1 MDLTNHPMR
10 DRIVSE
16 MHLRR
21 LPSLT
26 APCRLAQVVRL
37 VEPIDREEERRG
49 VRGLAAET
57 SESQV
62 FERHAR
68 GVLGARE
75 HWIWERHSEASTL
88 TLITEGD
95 GAPFD
100 PQGHDAR
107 GHAWLTASP
116 GLVIRAVKI
125 VVGVNEAAVSAA
137 VQALDPEE
145 VISCRQGRARIWSD
159 FKVHPDGWGRLVIA
173 AGDSHP
179 ADLGRLVQRVQELG
193 NYRNMALLALPMVQA
208 ESSRLDQMEADLV
221 VVSKHLTDTHNEDSM
236 LDEISRLGAE
246 VADLTAATAFR
257 LGAMKAYAGIV
268 SDRLRDLACTPIE
281 GYQPLDDFIDR
292 RLTPATR
299 TCLAFAERLEA
310 LATRLERATALLR
323 TRIELRV
330 QAQNTALLASV
341 ERTGSRQL
349 KLQHL
354 VEGLSVVAVSYYALG
369 ILAYVIKPSAIRLG
383 MSPDLAQAVALP
395 FVVGLVW
402 FYLLLKMRRLDHAP
416 TARLTRRS

>member
-1 MDLTNHPMR
+1 MR

-21 LPSLT
+21 LPPLT

-49 VRGLAAET
+49 VQDLAAAT
-57 SESQV
+57 DESQV

-68 GVLGARE
+68 GALGGKE
-75 HWIWERHSEASTL
+75 HWIWERHSEASTS

-100 PQGHDAR
+100 PEAHDAR
-107 GHAWLTASP
+107 GRAWLEGSP

-125 VVGVNEAAVSAA
+125 VVGADEAAVGAA
-137 VQALDPEE
+137 VRALDPEE
-145 VISCRQGRARIWSD
+145 VISGRQGHARIWSD
-159 FKVHPDGWGRLVIA
+159 FKVHADGWGRFVVA
-173 AGDSHP
+173 AGGSHP

-193 NYRNMALLALPMVQA
+193 NYRNMALLALPVVQA
-208 ESSRLDQMEADLV
+208 ESSRLDRMEADLV
-221 VVSKHLTDTHNEDSM
+221 GVSKRLTDTRNEEAM

-268 SDRLRDLACTPIE
+268 SDRLRDLACAPVE

-299 TCLAFAERLEA
+299 TCLAFADRLEA

-341 ERTGSRQL
+341 EQTASRQL

-369 ILAYVIKPSAIRLG
+369 ILAYVIKPSATRLG

-395 FVVGLVW
+395 VVVGLVW
-402 FYLLLKMRRLDHAP
+402 LYLLLKMRRLDHAP
-416 TARLTRRS
+416 AARFMRKP

>member
-1 MDLTNHPMR
+1 M
-10 DRIVSE
+10 
-16 MHLRR
+16 
-21 LPSLT
+21 
-26 APCRLAQVVRL
+26 AAQT
-37 VEPIDREEERRG
+37 G
-49 VRGLAAET
+49 
-57 SESQV
+57 ESQV

-68 GVLGARE
+68 GVLGATE

-107 GHAWLTASP
+107 GRAWLTASP

-125 VVGVNEAAVSAA
+125 VVGVDEAAVSAA
-137 VQALDPEE
+137 VQSLDPEE

-159 FKVHPDGWGRLVIA
+159 FKVRPDGWGRLVIA
-173 AGDSHP
+173 AEGSHP

-208 ESSRLDQMEADLV
+208 ESARLDRMEADLV
-221 VVSKHLTDTHNEDSM
+221 AVSKHLTDTHNEDSM

-268 SDRLRDLACTPIE
+268 SDRLRDLACTPIG
-281 GYQPLDDFIDR
+281 GYRPLDDFIDR

-299 TCLAFAERLEA
+299 TCLAFGERLEA

-323 TRIELRV
+323 TRIELRG

-341 ERTGSRQL
+341 ERTGARQL

-402 FYLLLKMRRLDHAP
+402 LYLLLKMRRLEHVS
-416 TARLTRRS
+416 TARVMRKP

>member
-1 MDLTNHPMR
+1 MDLTDHPMR

-21 LPSLT
+21 LPPLM
-26 APCRLAQVVRL
+26 APCRLTQVVLL
-37 VEPIDREEERRG
+37 VEPTDREEELRG
-49 VRGLAAET
+49 VRDLAAET
-57 SESQV
+57 GESQV

-68 GVLGARE
+68 GALSATE

-88 TLITEGD
+88 TLIAEVD
-95 GAPFD
+95 GAPID
-100 PQGHDAR
+100 LGGHNAR
-107 GHAWLTASP
+107 GRGWLTASP

-125 VVGVNEAAVSAA
+125 VVGVDEASVSTA
-137 VQALDPEE
+137 VQSLDQEE

-159 FKVHPDGWGRLVIA
+159 FKVHGDGWGRLVIA
-173 AGDSHP
+173 AGGSHP

-208 ESSRLDQMEADLV
+208 ESARLDRMETDLV
-221 VVSKHLTDTHNEDSM
+221 VVSKRLTETQNEDSM
-236 LDEISRLGAE
+236 LDEISRLGSE

-268 SDRLRDLACTPIE
+268 SDRLRDLACTPVE
-281 GYQPLDDFIDR
+281 GCQPLDDFIDR

-299 TCLAFAERLEA
+299 TCLAFSERLEA

-330 QAQNTALLASV
+330 QAQNTALLSSV

-402 FYLLLKMRRLDHAP
+402 RYLLLRMRRLDHAS
-416 TARLTRRS
+416 TAWLA